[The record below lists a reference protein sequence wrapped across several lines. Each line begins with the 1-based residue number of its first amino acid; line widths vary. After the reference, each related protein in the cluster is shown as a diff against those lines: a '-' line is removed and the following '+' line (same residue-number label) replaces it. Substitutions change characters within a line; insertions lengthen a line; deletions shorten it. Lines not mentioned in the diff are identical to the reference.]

1 MSQRIDLIYVS
12 SLRNHRL
19 DCRGRWVHLSAFVS
33 AASVPSLDQPS
44 QNANPVL
51 CYTIYLHART
61 VRGGNT
67 THFLLWVSTTVKC
80 SEKKSNLKW
89 GGLGD
94 IRARQF
100 VHFLLCALHKF
111 KKIIINS
118 SLAIPDYMDITR
130 SVLTVIYSVMEE
142 FRTDVGMALWVWQR
156 EERIVLRLK
165 ICPATFWAL
174 FFFLF
179 SYRWQ
184 TNAESRC

>member
-1 MSQRIDLIYVS
+1 
-12 SLRNHRL
+12 
-19 DCRGRWVHLSAFVS
+19 
-33 AASVPSLDQPS
+33 
-44 QNANPVL
+44 
-51 CYTIYLHART
+51 
-61 VRGGNT
+61 
-67 THFLLWVSTTVKC
+67 
-80 SEKKSNLKW
+80 
-89 GGLGD
+89 
-94 IRARQF
+94 
-100 VHFLLCALHKF
+100 
-111 KKIIINS
+111 
-118 SLAIPDYMDITR
+118 MDITR